1 MIKLFKMILDYGV
14 YNALFNN
21 DYYSSKYD
29 YIKSIEDGRKR

>member
-21 DYYSSKYD
+21 DYYSNKYD